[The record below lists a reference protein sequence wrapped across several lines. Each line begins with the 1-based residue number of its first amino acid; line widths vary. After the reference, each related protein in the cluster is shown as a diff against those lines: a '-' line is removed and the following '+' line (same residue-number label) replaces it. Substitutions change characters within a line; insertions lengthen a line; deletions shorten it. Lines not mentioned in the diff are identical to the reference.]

1 MSTLKESLKEMILT
15 IPGVTEKFWPTD
27 NGGFA
32 SFIFKGKDFA
42 HFHAGNELD
51 LRLTK
56 KMIASEKLVHPKDSV
71 DHPNRAKGSSWIE
84 LRFSSERDVLDV
96 YRLVLLAIKQ
106 I

>member
-56 KMIASEKLVHPKDSV
+56 K
-71 DHPNRAKGSSWIE
+71 
-84 LRFSSERDVLDV
+84 
-96 YRLVLLAIKQ
+96 
-106 I
+106 